1 MGSEHKKALLAI
13 FTLLFICLLA
23 GTIFITVQV
32 QHYTI
37 GAILLVTTLIIAMD
51 IRWVIKS
58 DDEDSLIQP

>member
-23 GTIFITVQV
+23 GTVFITVQV

-37 GAILLVTTLIIAMD
+37 GAILLATTLIIAMD
-51 IRWVIKS
+51 IRWVLKS
-58 DDEDSLIQP
+58 DKENTPVQL